1 MKRTLT
7 IHFEKAVTSP
17 KLETLEVVVTPL
29 NSANHPENDQTI
41 LGLKQTRKVTLVD
54 PVTTVSFELTP
65 TYQVGLDR
73 PILYRIAWRRGSFG
87 PVESHE
93 FAMPDQNV
101 DFDDLFNLGQIIT
114 GENYLTYDDLGV
126 PGRAAQLNDDGQVID
141 ANGNII
147 ISGDTADLKVR
158 LDNEIMQRRSADNT
172 LRSDLLNE
180 ISTGLT
186 NLNTARQNALSSAV
200 SQLQALISGESATR
214 STEDTAIRTSIAGVQ
229 TSLTTTAN
237 TLRGEFASA
246 DAALDARKADLV
258 NGKIP
263 ANQIPDIAL
272 GTTVVVAD
280 QAEMLQLTSAQVQ
293 PGDLAVRPDGT
304 FMLVSPVIGDPG
316 SWRKITAGAAVS
328 SVNGQTGAVVLSYNE
343 VGARPASAP
352 IPMVDILGLDSA
364 LLNKANTSA
373 LNSLSSTVG
382 AESTRLTTLTT
393 RVDGMQGAWSQ
404 AVADA
409 HGHANAASASAGQ
422 AAQSAQGI
430 SQTEQSVLGI
440 KNDITTLKSEVVQ
453 TVAQVEGVAEDIEGD
468 VDMIGDYSSIVNIGA
483 AIVNSLLDESSQ
495 QLDFVQQEVT
505 RVETLSTAS
514 DEDFAALLDNDTE
527 TRRALDERYTGGV
540 RFVEDPPGSGL
551 YSIVPLS
558 L

>member
-382 AESTRLTTLTT
+382 AESTRLTALTT

-409 HGHANAASASAGQ
+409 QGHASAASGHAGRAETSANNIEGVEQAVSTIRTEISQIRSQIDLTADAVGDDAAQVRTDRDYVEDMVAVQVTALGLLNDQFGDMDKLVTSVNGVGADANGNVSIFGGGTTLMLTEDPDNPGLYYVAGQ
-422 AAQSAQGI
+422 
-430 SQTEQSVLGI
+430 
-440 KNDITTLKSEVVQ
+440 
-453 TVAQVEGVAEDIEGD
+453 
-468 VDMIGDYSSIVNIGA
+468 
-483 AIVNSLLDESSQ
+483 
-495 QLDFVQQEVT
+495 
-505 RVETLSTAS
+505 
-514 DEDFAALLDNDTE
+514 
-527 TRRALDERYTGGV
+527 
-540 RFVEDPPGSGL
+540 
-551 YSIVPLS
+551 
-558 L
+558 